1 LRYLRRWRKIGI
13 WAGIG
18 PEWAVTRLQTLPEP
32 VFNLTVLHLL
42 SGGSVTALANYLY
55 AAARVNGYPLSDC
68 GQKTLRRYLTAMN
81 LRFQEWLRRPE
92 VETAP
97 PWLENILEA
106 AKNDSEGKSPTV
118 AMEVDEV
125 TRLAALVK
133 HADALALLKETF
145 LVAFHRLESLR
156 AMESRYGA
164 LLPAATE
171 TIRLMTEIG
180 CEMGKI
186 ELIKAFPKLKQNEGR
201 RIIRAATVL
210 RAATLKGPRQGLGA
224 I

>member
-1 LRYLRRWRKIGI
+1 M
-13 WAGIG
+13 AGIG

-42 SGGSVTALANYLY
+42 GGGSVTALANYLY
-55 AAARVNGYPLSDC
+55 AAVRVKGHPLGDC
-68 GQKTLRRYLTAMN
+68 SQKTLRRYLTAMN
-81 LRFQEWLRRPE
+81 LRLQEWLRRPE

-106 AKNDSEGKSPTV
+106 ARNDSDGKTPTV

-125 TRLAALVK
+125 TRLAALVR
-133 HADALALLKETF
+133 HGDALALLKETF
-145 LVAFHRLESLR
+145 FFAFQHLESLR
-156 AMESRYGA
+156 ALESRYGV
-164 LLPAATE
+164 LLPVATE

-180 CEMGKI
+180 CEIAKI

-201 RIIRAATVL
+201 RIIRAATAL
-210 RAATLKGPRQGLGA
+210 RAATPKNPMQGLGA
-224 I
+224 ILRRT